1 MMPTLIPPFRPSRS
15 ALSSLR
21 ACCATALLG
30 LLLLVPTGAA
40 AADWSVFSEPLFE
53 RLGREQ
59 GLPNDVVGAIV
70 QDRAGFIWFGTGGG
84 LARFDGHRFRHYTG
98 DPGNQDSLP
107 DSYVTAL
114 HVDPNGVLWVGTNAG
129 GLARYDATADRFVR
143 VNDGLQNLSILSIL
157 TDAQGRLW
165 TGTVGGVHVRD
176 PATGKGQFYTR
187 RGPEPDSPALDQI
200 RDMVELPDG
209 GLLLASGRGL
219 VRFDPSGDLGTPV
232 NLGGLV
238 PAEVAIQGLLRDGKG
253 RLWVTGEFPGVAM
266 WDPATGEQKLFP
278 LLGDGDPASAP
289 VAKHALAEL
298 SPDRIVVG
306 TQGAGLAELEVA
318 TGKVVVRRNDPTL
331 SSSLV
336 ASDVRALLV
345 DRSGILWVG
354 TWGGGVCRRN
364 PQTQAVLSVPAS
376 HIRPDRLSDP
386 QVRSLML
393 APDGRLWAGLQAN
406 GVDILDPATGTR
418 DGIRP
423 GSGGLP
429 DGAVLALETAPDGS
443 QYIGTQRGLFRRRP
457 GAARVEPVA
466 LPPPATNAAVWF
478 LMRQGETLWMAA
490 DGLVALDL
498 ASGAMKAER
507 TRLGDAR
514 SLIDNRVRVL
524 APGPDGGLWVGG
536 NAGLHYRDANG
547 GFQRIRNDPADAS
560 SLSHNFITAI
570 LTDAKGRL
578 WVGTL
583 GGGLN
588 ILEAGWKPG
597 QPVKFRRLGRT
608 DGLPTLLINALRQD
622 ATGRI
627 WASTDAGLAVIN
639 GDDLSVQP
647 LGRPDGV
654 GVGSFWANSVA
665 MDAEGQMMFGG
676 RDGLVVVR
684 PDRLDAW
691 RTLAPTVVTELR
703 VDGKSVPADP
713 FNLPAP
719 PTLNL
724 LPDQR
729 SLSVEFAALDYTAP
743 DRTRFLYRL
752 DGFEEQWS
760 AGDGSHRNVAYA
772 NLSPGS
778 YRLQVRGSNR
788 AGLFAEEALVVPV
801 TVLPAWYQT
810 WWFRGLALLAVLGT
824 AWGGVQL
831 RTLSLRRRQRELERE
846 VAERTEVIARQKDAL
861 AGALDDLRAAQDR
874 LVQEEKLASLGRLV
888 SGVAHELNTP
898 LGVAITTSTFL
909 TEEIGSL
916 SGQVE
921 AKALTRG
928 ALSDFLGTGREAM
941 GVLQANLQR
950 AARLVQSFKQVS
962 AEEYA
967 GPKQRQRLST
977 LVTEAAA
984 PLQPRFRDARV
995 AFHID
1000 GQKDLTALVQPG
1012 AMVNV
1017 LTNLMLN
1024 AMQHAWPAGQ
1034 GGTLTVT
1041 LSSIGDTAI
1050 ITVADDGV
1058 GMEEAVRAKAFDPFF
1073 TTSREHGGTGLG
1085 LHIVHNLVAG
1095 PLSGVIILE
1104 TAPGLGSRFVITLPG
1119 AVTDRAA

>member
-1 MMPTLIPPFRPSRS
+1 MMPVLIPTLRPSRR
-15 ALSSLR
+15 APFNLR
-21 ACCATALLG
+21 GC
-30 LLLLVPTGAA
+30 GAA
-40 AADWSVFSEPLFE
+40 ALLALSLLLPQAAPAADWLAFSEPLFE

-84 LARFDGHRFRHYTG
+84 LARYDGHRFRHYTSDPG
-98 DPGNQDSLP
+98 DPGSLP

-114 HVDPNGVLWVGTNAG
+114 HVDPGGVLWVGTNAG
-129 GLARYDATADRFVR
+129 GLARYDAAADRFVR
-143 VNDGLQNLSILSIL
+143 ANEGLQNLSILSIL

-176 PATGKGQFYTR
+176 PATGANRFYTR
-187 RGPEPDSPALDQI
+187 RGPEPDSTVLDQI

-232 NLGGLV
+232 SLGGTV
-238 PAEVAIQGLLRDGKG
+238 PADAPIQGLLRDGKG

-278 LLGDGDPASAP
+278 LLGEGDPVAAP

-298 SPDRIVVG
+298 SPDRIVIG
-306 TQGAGLAELEVA
+306 TQGAGLAELDVA
-318 TGKVVVRRNDPTL
+318 TGTVVVRRNDPTL

-336 ASDVRALLV
+336 ASDVRSLLV

-376 HIRPDRLSDP
+376 HIRADRLSDP

-406 GVDILDPATGTR
+406 GIDILNPATGTR

-423 GSGGLP
+423 ASGGLP
-429 DGAVLALETAPDGS
+429 DGAVLALETGPDGTVF
-443 QYIGTQRGLFRRRP
+443 IGTQRGLFRHRP
-457 GAARVEPVA
+457 GAARVEPLP
-466 LPPPATNAAVWF
+466 LPPPAPNAAVWF
-478 LMRQGETLWMAA
+478 LMRQGDTLWMAA
-490 DGLVALDL
+490 DGLISLDL
-498 ASGAMKAER
+498 TSGAVKADR
-507 TRLGDAR
+507 SRLGDAR
-514 SLIDNRVRVL
+514 SLIDNRLRVL

-536 NAGLHYRDANG
+536 NAGLHYRDPAG
-547 GFQRIRNDPADAS
+547 GFQRIRNDPADPA

-570 LTDAKGRL
+570 LTDAKGRV

-597 QPVKFRRLGRT
+597 QPPRFRRLGLG

-622 ATGRI
+622 AAGRI

-639 GDDLSVQP
+639 GDDLSVQV

-654 GVGSFWANSVA
+654 GVGSFWANSVT
-665 MDAEGQMMFGG
+665 MDGEGQMMFGG

-703 VDGKSVPADP
+703 VDGKPVPSDP
-713 FNLPAP
+713 YNLPVP

-760 AGDGSHRNVAYA
+760 AGDGSHRHVAYA

-788 AGLFAEEALVVPV
+788 AGLFADRALVVPV

-810 WWFRGLALLAVLGT
+810 WWFRGLVLLALLAAT
-824 AWGGVQL
+824 WGAVQL

-861 AGALDDLRAAQDR
+861 AGALEDLRATQDR

-909 TEEIGSL
+909 TEEMGGL

-921 AKALTRG
+921 AKALTRT
-928 ALSDFLGTGREAM
+928 ALSDFLATGREAM

-977 LVTEAAA
+977 LVAEAAA
-984 PLQPRFRDARV
+984 PLQPRFREA
-995 AFHID
+995 AITFHID

-1024 AMQHAWPAGQ
+1024 ALQHAWPPGK
-1034 GGTLTVT
+1034 GGNLTVT

-1050 ITVADDGV
+1050 ITIADNGA
-1058 GMEEAVRAKAFDPFF
+1058 GMEEAVRVKAFDPFF

-1095 PLSGVIILE
+1095 PLSGTIILE

-1119 AVTDRAA
+1119 MAQAA

>member
-1 MMPTLIPPFRPSRS
+1 MMPALPPLFRPSRS
-15 ALSSLR
+15 TRPTLR
-21 ACCATALLG
+21 ACCAASLLALS
-30 LLLLVPTGAA
+30 LLIPTRAD
-40 AADWSVFSEPLFE
+40 AADWSAFSEPLFE

-70 QDRAGFIWFGTGGG
+70 QDRAGFVWFGTGGG
-84 LARFDGHRFRHYTG
+84 LARYDGHRFRHYTSE
-98 DPGNQDSLP
+98 PGNPDSLP

-114 HVDPNGVLWVGTNAG
+114 HVDPQGVLWVGTNAG
-129 GLARYDATADRFVR
+129 GLARYDAAADRFVR
-143 VNDGLQNLSILSIL
+143 VNEGLLNLSILSIL

-176 PATGKGQFYTR
+176 PATGAGRFYTR

-219 VRFDPSGDLGTPV
+219 VRFDPSGDLATPV
-232 NLGGLV
+232 SLGGIV
-238 PAEVAIQGLLRDGKG
+238 PADAPIQRLLRDSKG

-266 WDPATGEQKLFP
+266 WDPATGEQKLVP
-278 LLGDGDPASAP
+278 LLGNGDPTTAP

-298 SPDRIVVG
+298 SPDRIVIG
-306 TQGAGLAELEVA
+306 TQGAGLAELDVT
-318 TGKVVVRRNDPTL
+318 TGTVVVRRNDPTL

-336 ASDVRALLV
+336 ASDVRSLLV

-376 HIRPDRLSDP
+376 HIRADRLSDP

-406 GVDILDPATGTR
+406 GIDILDPATGTR

-423 GSGGLP
+423 GSGGGLP
-429 DGAVLALETAPDGS
+429 DGAVLALETAPDGG

-457 GAARVEPVA
+457 GATRVEPVP
-466 LPPPATNAAVWF
+466 LPPPAPNAAIWF
-478 LMRQGETLWMAA
+478 LMRQGDTLWMAA

-498 ASGAMKAER
+498 ISGSIKAER
-507 TRLGDAR
+507 TKLGDAR
-514 SLIDNRVRVL
+514 SLIDNRLRVL

-536 NAGLHYRDANG
+536 NAGLHYRDPAG
-547 GFQRIRNDPADAS
+547 GFQRIRNDPADPA

-570 LTDAKGRL
+570 LTDAKDRV

-597 QPVKFRRLGRT
+597 QQPRFRRLGLS

-622 ATGRI
+622 AAGRI

-639 GDDLSVQP
+639 SDDLSVQV

-654 GVGSFWANSVA
+654 GVGSFWANSA
-665 MDAEGQMMFGG
+665 TMDGDGQMMFGG

-703 VDGKSVPADP
+703 VDGKAVPSDP
-713 FNLPAP
+713 FNLPTP

-729 SLSVEFAALDYTAP
+729 SLSVEFASLDYTAP

-752 DGFEEQWS
+752 EGFEEQWS
-760 AGDGSHRNVAYA
+760 AGDGSHRHVAYA

-788 AGLFAEEALVVPV
+788 AGLFADQALVVPV

-810 WWFRGLALLAVLGT
+810 WWFRGLALLALLAAGW
-824 AWGGVQL
+824 AGVQL

-846 VAERTEVIARQKDAL
+846 VAERTDVIARQKDEL
-861 AGALDDLRAAQDR
+861 AGALEDLRATQDR

-909 TEEIGSL
+909 TEEIGGL

-928 ALSDFLGTGREAM
+928 ALADFLATGREAM

-977 LVTEAAA
+977 LVAEAAT
-984 PLQPRFRDARV
+984 PLQPRFREERV

-1024 AMQHAWPAGQ
+1024 AVQHAWPPGQ
-1034 GGTLTVT
+1034 GGTLTIT
-1041 LSSIGDTAI
+1041 LSSIADTAI
-1050 ITVADDGV
+1050 ITVADDGA
-1058 GMEEAVRAKAFDPFF
+1058 GMEDAVRAKAFDPFF
-1073 TTSREHGGTGLG
+1073 TTSRDHGGTGLG
-1085 LHIVHNLVAG
+1085 LHIAHNLVAG
-1095 PLSGVIILE
+1095 PLSGSILLE

-1119 AVTDRAA
+1119 AVQAA

>member
-1 MMPTLIPPFRPSRS
+1 MMPVLIPTLRPSRRAPFNLRGFGAAALL
-15 ALSSLR
+15 ALS
-21 ACCATALLG
+21 
-30 LLLLVPTGAA
+30 LLLPQTAP
-40 AADWSVFSEPLFE
+40 AADWSAFSEPLFE

-84 LARFDGHRFRHYTG
+84 LARYDGHRFRHYTSDPG
-98 DPGNQDSLP
+98 DPGSLP

-114 HVDPNGVLWVGTNAG
+114 HVDPTGVLWVGTNAG
-129 GLARYDATADRFVR
+129 GLARYDAAADRFVR
-143 VNDGLQNLSILSIL
+143 ANEGLQNLSILSIL

-176 PATGKGQFYTR
+176 PATGANRFYTR
-187 RGPEPDSPALDQI
+187 RGPEPDSTVLDQI

-232 NLGGLV
+232 SLGGTV
-238 PAEVAIQGLLRDGKG
+238 PADAPIQGLLRDGKG

-278 LLGDGDPASAP
+278 LLGDGDPGAAP

-298 SPDRIVVG
+298 SPDRIVIG
-306 TQGAGLAELEVA
+306 TQGAGLAELDVA
-318 TGKVVVRRNDPTL
+318 TGTVVVRRNDPTL

-336 ASDVRALLV
+336 ASDVRSLLV

-376 HIRPDRLSDP
+376 HIRADRLSDP

-406 GVDILDPATGTR
+406 GIDILNPATGTR

-423 GSGGLP
+423 ASGGLP
-429 DGAVLALETAPDGS
+429 DGAVLALETGPDGTVF
-443 QYIGTQRGLFRRRP
+443 IGTQRGLFRHRP
-457 GAARVEPVA
+457 SAARVEPLS
-466 LPPPATNAAVWF
+466 LPQPSPNAAVWF
-478 LMRQGETLWMAA
+478 LMRQGDTLWMAA
-490 DGLVALDL
+490 DGLISLDL
-498 ASGAMKAER
+498 TSGAVKADR
-507 TRLGDAR
+507 SRLGDAR
-514 SLIDNRVRVL
+514 SLIDNRLRVL

-536 NAGLHYRDANG
+536 NAGLHYRDPAG
-547 GFQRIRNDPADAS
+547 GFQRIRNDPADPA

-570 LTDAKGRL
+570 LTDAKGRV

-597 QPVKFRRLGRT
+597 QPPRFRRLGLG

-622 ATGRI
+622 AAGRI

-639 GDDLSVQP
+639 GDDLSVQV

-654 GVGSFWANSVA
+654 GVGSFWANSVT
-665 MDAEGQMMFGG
+665 MDGEGQMMFGG

-703 VDGKSVPADP
+703 VDGKPVPSDP
-713 FNLPAP
+713 FNLPVP

-760 AGDGSHRNVAYA
+760 AGDGSHRHVAYA

-788 AGLFAEEALVVPV
+788 AGLFADRALVVPV

-810 WWFRGLALLAVLGT
+810 WWFRGLVLLALLAAT
-824 AWGGVQL
+824 WGAVQL

-861 AGALDDLRAAQDR
+861 AGALEDLRATQDR

-909 TEEIGSL
+909 TEEMGGL

-921 AKALTRG
+921 AKALTRT
-928 ALSDFLGTGREAM
+928 ALSDFLATGREAM

-977 LVTEAAA
+977 LVAEAAA
-984 PLQPRFRDARV
+984 PLQPRFREA
-995 AFHID
+995 AITFHID

-1024 AMQHAWPAGQ
+1024 ALQHAWPPGE
-1034 GGTLTVT
+1034 GGNLTVT
-1041 LSSIGDTAI
+1041 LSAIGDTAI
-1050 ITVADDGV
+1050 ITIADDGA

-1095 PLSGVIILE
+1095 PLSGTIILE

-1119 AVTDRAA
+1119 MAQAA